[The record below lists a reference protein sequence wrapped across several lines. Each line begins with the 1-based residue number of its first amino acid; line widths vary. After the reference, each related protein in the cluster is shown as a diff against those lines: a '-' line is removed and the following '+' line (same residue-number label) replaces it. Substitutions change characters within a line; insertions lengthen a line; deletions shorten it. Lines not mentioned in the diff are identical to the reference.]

1 MISTDLTTPESLTSL
16 RDTISYLKK
25 DIQRYEVENNILREQ
40 VRLLRSQIYGSKT
53 EKKLIEKDYG
63 QALLFNEAEA
73 CISEEEEQTQEE
85 VKVPAHRRKKRGRR
99 PLPEDLPRV
108 DVIHDLSDAEKV
120 CACGCTKSRIGE
132 EVSEQLDIIPA
143 KVQVIRNIRYKY
155 VCKSCEGVEADEP
168 AVSIASLP
176 PMIIPKSIAT
186 PGLLAHILTSKF
198 ADALPF
204 YRQEKLFER
213 IGIDIS
219 RSSMCNWA
227 IKEAEEC
234 EPLMELLNKDI
245 RSGPLISIDETTVQV
260 MKEPG
265 RSNTTKSYMWI
276 FRGGSTDKPLLA
288 YRYDPTRSGDVA
300 SEYLAGYKG
309 YVQTDGYGGY
319 DFIDKNPDMHHVGCW
334 AHARRKFVD
343 VIKASGQRKSVKS
356 RTGVSEEAIEYIG
369 KLYAIEKEAKERN
382 LTPAEIYTLRQEKA
396 KPVLDEFNSWLNTKY
411 PQTSPQGLLGKAI
424 NYTLKQWDR
433 LIRYIEDGRLRP
445 DNNLTEN
452 AIRPFVIGRKNWLF
466 SGNPKGA
473 KASATL
479 YSLIE
484 SAKANGLEPYRYLRF
499 FFEKLPFA
507 LSEKDFKSL
516 LPNHLDQSLLP
527 AV

>member
-1 MISTDLTTPESLTSL
+1 MISTDLTTPETLTSL
-16 RDTISYLKK
+16 RDTISYLEK
-25 DIQRYEVENNILREQ
+25 DVQRYEVENNILREQ
-40 VRLLRSQIYGSKT
+40 VRLLRSQLYGSKT
-53 EKKLIEKDYG
+53 EKKLRDKDDS

-73 CISEEEEQTQEE
+73 CISEEEEQAREE
-85 VKVPAHRRKKRGRR
+85 IKVPAHTRKKRGRR

-108 DVIHDLSDAEKV
+108 DVIHDLSDKEKI
-120 CACGCTKSRIGE
+120 CACGCIKDRIGE

-168 AVSIASLP
+168 AVSIAPLP

-186 PGLLAHILTSKF
+186 PGLLAYTFTSKF

-227 IKEAEEC
+227 IKVAEQC

-276 FRGGSTDKPLLA
+276 FRGGHPDKPLLA
-288 YRYDPTRSGDVA
+288 YRYAPTRSGDVA
-300 SEYLAGYKG
+300 SEYLNGYKG

-319 DFIDKNPDMHHVGCW
+319 DFIDKDPDMYHVGCW

-343 VIKASGQRKSVKS
+343 VIKASGKSQSAKS
-356 RTGVSEEAIEYIG
+356 RTGNAEKAVGYIG
-369 KLYAIEKEAKERN
+369 NLYAIEKEAKEKN
-382 LTPAEIYTLRQEKA
+382 LTPDETHTLRQQKA

-411 PQTSPQGLLGKAI
+411 TQTSPQGLLGKAI

-452 AIRPFVIGRKNWLF
+452 AIRPFVVGRKNWLF

-484 SAKANGLEPYRYLRF
+484 SAKANGLEPYKYLRF
-499 FFEKLPFA
+499 IFDKIPFA
-507 LSEKDFKSL
+507 SSENDYKSL
-516 LPNHLDQSLLP
+516 LPNHIDQSFLS
-527 AV
+527 VV

>member
-16 RDTISYLKK
+16 RDKVSYLEK
-25 DIQRYEVENNILREQ
+25 DNQRYEVENNILREQ
-40 VRLLRSQIYGSKT
+40 VRLLRSQLYGSKT
-53 EKKLIEKDYG
+53 EKKLRDKDDS
-63 QALLFNEAEA
+63 QALLFNEAEV
-73 CISEEEEQTQEE
+73 CISEEEEQAREE
-85 VKVPAHRRKKRGRR
+85 IKVPAHTRKKRGRR
-99 PLPEDLPRV
+99 PLPEDLPRI
-108 DVIHDLSDAEKV
+108 DVIHDLSDKEKI
-120 CACGCTKSRIGE
+120 CACGCIKDRIGE

-168 AVSIASLP
+168 DVSIAPLP

-186 PGLLAHILTSKF
+186 PGLLAYTFTSKF
-198 ADALPF
+198 ADAMPF

-227 IKEAEEC
+227 IKVAEQC

-276 FRGGSTDKPLLA
+276 FRGGHPDKPLLA

-300 SEYLAGYKG
+300 SEYLNGYKG

-343 VIKASGQRKSVKS
+343 IIKASGKSQSAKS
-356 RTGVSEEAIEYIG
+356 RTGNAEKAIEYIG

-382 LTPAEIYTLRQEKA
+382 LTPDATYILRQDKT

-411 PQTSPQGLLGKAI
+411 LQTSPQGLLGKAI

-433 LIRYIEDGRLRP
+433 LIRYLEDGRLMP

-452 AIRPFVIGRKNWLF
+452 AIRPFVVGRKNWLF

-499 FFEKLPFA
+499 LFDKIPFA
-507 LSEKDFKSL
+507 SSENDYKSL
-516 LPNHLDQSLLP
+516 LPNHIDQSLMS
-527 AV
+527 VV

>member
-16 RDTISYLKK
+16 RDKVSYLEK
-25 DIQRYEVENNILREQ
+25 DIQHYEAENTILREQ
-40 VRLLRSQIYGSKT
+40 VRLLRSQLYGAKT
-53 EKKLIEKDYG
+53 EKKLSGKDDG

-73 CISEEEEQTQEE
+73 CISEDEGQEQEKI
-85 VKVPAHRRKKRGRR
+85 KVPAHTRKKRGRR
-99 PLPEDLPRV
+99 PLPEDLPRI
-108 DVIHDLSDAEKV
+108 DVIHDLSDEEKE
-120 CACGCTKSRIGE
+120 CDCGCRKSRIGK
-132 EVSEQLDIIPA
+132 EVSEQLEYIPA

-155 VCKSCEGVEADEP
+155 ACKSCEGVEAGEP
-168 AVSIASLP
+168 AVSIAPLP

-186 PGLLAHILTSKF
+186 PGLLAHTFTSKF

-227 IKEAEEC
+227 IKVAEQC

-245 RSGPLISIDETTVQV
+245 RSGPLINIDETTVQV

-265 RSNTTKSYMWI
+265 RSNKTKSYMWI
-276 FRGGSTDKPLLA
+276 FRGGDTDKPLLV
-288 YRYDPTRSGDVA
+288 YQYHPTRSGDVA
-300 SEYLAGYKG
+300 SKYLGGYKG

-319 DFIDKNPDMHHVGCW
+319 DFIDKHPDMHHVGCW

-343 VIKASGQRKSVKS
+343 VIKASGKSKSAKS
-356 RTGVSEEAIEYIG
+356 RTGNAEKAVGYIG
-369 KLYAIEKEAKERN
+369 SLYAIEKEVKEKN
-382 LTPAEIYTLRQEKA
+382 LTFDEIYELRQEKS
-396 KPVLDEFNSWLNTKY
+396 KPVLDEFCSWLNTKY
-411 PQTSPQGLLGKAI
+411 ANASPGSLLGKAM

-433 LIRYIEDGRLRP
+433 LIRYIDDSRLRP
-445 DNNLTEN
+445 DNNLAEN
-452 AIRPFVIGRKNWLF
+452 AIRPFVVGRKSWLF

-484 SAKANGLEPYRYLRF
+484 SAKANGLEPYKYLRF
-499 FFEKLPFA
+499 LFEKLPFA
-507 LSEKDFKSL
+507 SSEDDYKAL
-516 LPNHLDQSLLP
+516 LPNHLDKSLLP